1 MAAESTHVL
10 AREIAA
16 YDAIRDELER
26 DHLYEWV
33 VFHDEQLIGTYE
45 DFQDAAAEAVRMFGR
60 GPYLIRQVGAPP
72 KRLPASVTHRRVSA
86 DR

>member
-60 GPYLIRQVGAPP
+60 GTVPHQTGWG
-72 KRLPASVTHRRVSA
+72 PAEEAACLCNSQA
-86 DR
+86 G